1 MIKLSIKTYT
11 FSVTCMLLLLPNF
24 IVACSTC
31 FGDPDASATIGMNWA
46 IITLLGVTGGVL
58 GGIIKSIISI
68 RNKAQL
74 KNDKV

>member
-1 MIKLSIKTYT
+1 MMKFSIKIYL
-11 FSVTCMLLLLPNF
+11 FSVLCIFLLLPDS
-24 IVACSTC
+24 IIACSTC

-68 RNKAQL
+68 RNKAKI
-74 KNDKV
+74 KNNNF